1 MELFLILKFWLLN
14 SRLYYNKRL
23 SRNKSNKD
31 PLIVLLHGYGSNEND
46 LFSFKNF
53 FDENYNI
60 VSFRAPITIYE
71 GMFAWYDIFYQ
82 NNIKSFDEIKA
93 IESSKSIVDEIK
105 QICREFNC
113 DEKRITII
121 GFSQGA
127 ILGYSIALSN
137 PGLIKNLVALSGY
150 VEEKIIEFNTK
161 KTNTSIY
168 VSHGKN
174 DDTIPYLESKKTLEI
189 LKEKGIQYDYNSFI
203 QGHGVNQE
211 NLNSFLNWLK
221 NKY

>member
-1 MELFLILKFWLLN
+1 
-14 SRLYYNKRL
+14 
-23 SRNKSNKD
+23 
-31 PLIVLLHGYGSNEND
+31 
-46 LFSFKNF
+46 
-53 FDENYNI
+53 
-60 VSFRAPITIYE
+60 
-71 GMFAWYDIFYQ
+71 MFAWYDIFYQ

-105 QICREFNC
+105 QICKEFNC

-161 KTNTSIY
+161 KIKTSIY

-174 DDTIPYLESKKTLEI
+174 DDTIPYVESKKTLEI
-189 LKEKGIQYDYNSFI
+189 LKEKGIQYDYNSFN